1 MVKHLKLMA
10 LILVSIVV
18 TLAISAAPHLNPN
31 LVQAATSTPTPPP
44 TTYTLTITAR
54 SLTSV
59 SVSGTSAK
67 FSISPGQ
74 TYNFDS
80 TQSFTF
86 LDGTE
91 VKITAYNPTPSPGM
105 VYNVATFVRWEGEV
119 FPTPAPN
126 PLTITMDHNINLVAC
141 YNVVHYDLTRT
152 PTSTP
157 TPTPTPTASIHP
169 AKYSVTTDPA
179 TNVTETSAT
188 LNGTLTEI
196 SPAQGMYADDFFH
209 WYYSSSLTSVQDRTA
224 PSLQTMGF
232 VYGNAKPSIAV
243 TGLTPNT
250 TYYFQAHAY
259 GSYGEILSFTTLSAK
274 PTPTPGGSIKVE
286 LYNQNTSAIANQ
298 IYPNVKLAN
307 TGSTAIALPTVK
319 IRYYYTIDGDKSQN
333 FYCDYSPVGSSNIT
347 GTFVTMSTAKTG
359 ADTYVEI
366 GFTSG
371 AGTLAA
377 GESIVIQTRIAK
389 TDWSNYTQTDDYS
402 FNPSATSY
410 MDWTKVTGYVSGALV
425 WGVEP

>member
-10 LILVSIVV
+10 LILVSTVV
-18 TLAISAAPHLNPN
+18 TLAISGAPHLNLN
-31 LVQAATSTPTPPP
+31 TVQAATSTPTPPP
-44 TTYTLTITAR
+44 TAYTLTVTAR

-59 SVSGTSAK
+59 PLSDATFSV
-67 FSISPGQ
+67 SPGQ
-74 TYNFDS
+74 TYHYS
-80 TQSFTF
+80 PTQSITF
-86 LDGTE
+86 LNGTQ
-91 VKITAYNPTPSPGM
+91 VKITANNPSPSPGL
-105 VYNVATFVRWEGEV
+105 VYDVITFVRWEGEV

-157 TPTPTPTASIHP
+157 TPTPTASIHP
-169 AKYSVTTDPA
+169 AEYSVATDPA
-179 TNVTETSAT
+179 TNVTATSAT

-209 WYYSSSLTSVQDRTA
+209 WYYSPSLTSVQDRTA
-224 PSLQTMGF
+224 PSLQTVSF
-232 VYGNAKPSIAV
+232 VYGNAKPSIGV

-250 TYYFQAHAY
+250 TYYFQAYAY
-259 GSYGEILSFTTLSAK
+259 GRYGEILSFTTLSAD

-286 LYNQNTSAIANQ
+286 FYNQNTSTIANQ

-307 TGSTAIALPTVK
+307 TGSADIALPTVK